1 MFSPI
6 NIKSFAIIIYAT
18 LLLGCLSAEQ
28 KTAQDQYSQQ
38 DIAYVNGQ
46 FFNPSLGFESKT
58 VIIREGIVIA
68 NVVALADNFPGKV
81 IDLQGKWGIPGLID
95 MHTHS
100 FGNFIPNAKNDA
112 PGTQGVSQRVLKA
125 GVTGLVDLFGDETAL
140 IDVRTRQRNAEF
152 VGADIY
158 ASLTCFTAPK
168 GHCSEYGITTRTVST
183 VEQAQKQMVELAKQK
198 PDVIKIVYQP
208 SDDQPSISK
217 AVFAQLVQDS
227 KKLGIKSIAHIKTW
241 QDIRDAAEV
250 GVSAVTHVPRGKIP
264 QDIADLMANSDVAII
279 PTLSV
284 HSDFVNYLFDP
295 SVLDAPLLSQLVPD
309 TLISAYRSNELI
321 AKYQDRE
328 TSFQQR
334 NEATFAA
341 VKAMS
346 DAGVKVLVGTDAG
359 NWNTIQGYSVHREM
373 KLLTDAGI
381 SPLQAI
387 ASATTHS
394 ANFLGIKSGFHEGDH
409 ANFVILNASPVE
421 DILNTQQIALVV
433 KNGNIVV
440 QNDLSLSKL

>member
-1 MFSPI
+1 MFSLI
-6 NIKSFAIIIYAT
+6 NIKSVAVIIYTT
-18 LLLGCLSAEQ
+18 LLLGCVSSEQ
-28 KTAQDQYSQQ
+28 KATQNKYAQQ

-46 FFNPSLGFESKT
+46 FFNQSHGFESKAI
-58 VIIREGIVIA
+58 IIREGIVIA
-68 NVVALADNFPGKV
+68 NVNALSDNFPGKV

-140 IDVRTRQRNAEF
+140 VAVRNRQRNGEF

-183 VEQAQKQMVELAKQK
+183 VKQAQKQMAELAKQK

-217 AVFAQLVQDS
+217 AVFAQLVQES

-241 QDIRDAAEV
+241 QDIRDAAKV
-250 GVSAVTHVPRGKIP
+250 GVSAVTHVPRGEIP
-264 QDIADLMANSDVAII
+264 KDIADLMANADVAII

-284 HSDFVNYLFDP
+284 HNDFVNYLFDP
-295 SVLDAPLLSQLVPD
+295 SVLNSPLLTELVPD
-309 TLISAYRSNELI
+309 TLISAYRANDLI
-321 AKYQDRE
+321 AKYQDRK

-334 NEATFAA
+334 NEVTLNA

-359 NWNTIQGYSVHREM
+359 NWNTVQGYSVHREM

-394 ANFLGIKSGFHEGDH
+394 ADFLGIKSGFNEGEH
-409 ANFVILNASPVE
+409 ANFVILNASPVD

-433 KNGNIVV
+433 KSGNIVV
-440 QNDLSLSKL
+440 QNDPSLSKL